1 MVFPWVTLSHFSGL
15 LDMFK
20 LICVSTKIIL
30 IKSFVNFHN
39 SKSGVSSA
47 YADKVH
53 AVLCNTHTHTRSQT
67 NGTFFA
73 LISSTN
79 PAVLCRKQLDLFG
92 INWSTQSTISGS
104 PLYCSSRNT
113 ICYFIAFLFQAPHL
127 DFLHANCYI
136 WFTWVD
142 L

>member
-1 MVFPWVTLSHFSGL
+1 MSHHPDQINSVVFPWVTLSHFSGL

-53 AVLCNTHTHTRSQT
+53 AVLCNTHTHTHT
-67 NGTFFA
+67 HTHDH
-73 LISSTN
+73 
-79 PAVLCRKQLDLFG
+79 KQMAHSL
-92 INWSTQSTISGS
+92 
-104 PLYCSSRNT
+104 PLS
-113 ICYFIAFLFQAPHL
+113 HL
-127 DFLHANCYI
+127 LTLPSYAESN
-136 WFTWVD
+136 
-142 L
+142 